1 MSLDTRVIR
10 ATPVGADV
18 TRWTKVIPF
27 ILIVMAQASVGHLR
41 VNAPEKTA
49 FESKSRESLEAVTL
63 PSIYIQWR
71 VEFGARRYPVWQ

>member
-27 ILIVMAQASVGHLR
+27 ILIVMAQASVGHSPGERAGKNR
-41 VNAPEKTA
+41 V
-49 FESKSRESLEAVTL
+49 
-63 PSIYIQWR
+63 R
-71 VEFGARRYPVWQ
+71 VEV